1 MVSVTLLLDDEN
13 EHEEDEED
21 EEDNGDGEVYDGL
34 DWDDEEDF
42 DDNRPGPSGLGS
54 VSGVNSGAL
63 GGTTDL
69 CSHSF
74 HSSYSAI
81 GSLCPYSS
89 SSPSP
94 PPISSYPSPPPLSPY
109 PSPPPFSP
117 YPSPPPFSPYPSP
130 PPLSPIVPVCS
141 PPPAVRSRSDSPDR
155 GRGKGRGKGRGR
167 GPSPDTSASPDS
179 PASPVR
185 RRGRGRDR
193 GRGRGGGGSSPPGS
207 PAPPGGGRG
216 GGRGRGRGRGR
227 GCRDTPEPPTFPN
240 CAYSFSNRPPFTGN
254 SPGPTLT
261 LRDPSAYNYFAL
273 FFDDQ
278 LVQHI
283 VDQTNLYARLHP
295 YRRANY
301 QWHDTSVDEMRSFL
315 GIFLATGLVCLPNLE
330 DYWEVNSIFSQPGI
344 VKGMSRNRFQQ
355 LCGRL
360 HFNDNSLAPAY
371 GTPGYDKLYKI
382 RPVIDAICEKSK
394 MWYNP
399 GRDVSV
405 DEAMVKFKGRSTL
418 KQFQPLKPIK
428 RGFKIWCRAD
438 SVTGYIDNFVVY
450 TGKSDEGRTT
460 NLGYKVVMEACRDI
474 LDQGY
479 HVFCDNYFTSVH
491 LAADL
496 LEHGTTLVG
505 TTRPD
510 RTDFPCHPCMVT

>member
-1 MVSVTLLLDDEN
+1 
-13 EHEEDEED
+13 
-21 EEDNGDGEVYDGL
+21 
-34 DWDDEEDF
+34 
-42 DDNRPGPSGLGS
+42 
-54 VSGVNSGAL
+54 
-63 GGTTDL
+63 
-69 CSHSF
+69 
-74 HSSYSAI
+74 
-81 GSLCPYSS
+81 
-89 SSPSP
+89 
-94 PPISSYPSPPPLSPY
+94 
-109 PSPPPFSP
+109 
-117 YPSPPPFSPYPSP
+117 
-130 PPLSPIVPVCS
+130 
-141 PPPAVRSRSDSPDR
+141 
-155 GRGKGRGKGRGR
+155 
-167 GPSPDTSASPDS
+167 
-179 PASPVR
+179 
-185 RRGRGRDR
+185 
-193 GRGRGGGGSSPPGS
+193 
-207 PAPPGGGRG
+207 
-216 GGRGRGRGRGR
+216 
-227 GCRDTPEPPTFPN
+227 
-240 CAYSFSNRPPFTGN
+240 
-254 SPGPTLT
+254 
-261 LRDPSAYNYFAL
+261 
-273 FFDDQ
+273 
-278 LVQHI
+278 
-283 VDQTNLYARLHP
+283 
-295 YRRANY
+295 
-301 QWHDTSVDEMRSFL
+301 MRSFL

-344 VKGMSRNRFQQ
+344 VKGMSRNHFQQ

-371 GTPGYDKLYKI
+371 GTPGYDNLYKI

-510 RTDFPCHPCMVT
+510 RTDIPRELINKEALDGVSRGVAVSTILDNKVHCFVWLDKKPVFFIDTQFGNYTYSTVRRTLPDGTSSNVMCPEAVEVYNENMGGVDLADQMRRFYTCTHKSSRRWYLRLFWFLLDLAVDNAFILECYSRPSGGRRKSKEFRKELATHLMGMHNSRQRAGRQAQNVPAWLLQRHFPDKLGTSVQCIVCSKQHTRKRSNYGCVDCGNVHLCITPCFRIYHTKLT